1 MSTKDYETPNEVD
14 DGKPAKPVDNRRFSA
29 EYNMDNGFSGYITGA
44 DEKTIQAWARSIKR
58 QWKME
63 VEITQIADARV

>member
-1 MSTKDYETPNEVD
+1 MNKEYESPNEED
-14 DGKPAKPVDNRRFSA
+14 DGKPAKVVDPRRFSA
-29 EYNMDNGFSGYITGA
+29 EYNMGNGYSGYITGA

-63 VEITQIADARV
+63 VEITQIEDAHV

>member
-14 DGKPAKPVDNRRFSA
+14 DGKPSVDNRRFSA